1 MIAIVDYGIGNLAS
15 IKNMLRKI
23 GEDAVIASS
32 EQELA
37 EATKIIFP
45 GFGAFDSCS
54 DKLNKSGLIPMLTEK
69 IIVDKTP
76 VLGICVGMQLFFN
89 SSEEGQLPGLNWIG
103 GKNIKFKKD
112 EMPANY
118 KVPHM
123 GWADI
128 TVCKSSAIT
137 DGLEDGSRFYF
148 GHSYHAQ
155 LEDER
160 DALISVDYGYRY
172 VAAVARGNIFG
183 VQFHPEKS
191 HRFGMQLLGNFVKAF

>member
-37 EATKIIFP
+37 KATKIIFP

-54 DKLNKSGLIPMLTEK
+54 DKLTKSGLIPLLTQK
-69 IIVDKTP
+69 IIVNKTP
-76 VLGICVGMQLFFN
+76 VLGICVGMQLLFN
-89 SSEEGQLPGLNWIG
+89 SSEEGQLSGLNWIE
-103 GKNIKFKKD
+103 GKNVKFRKD
-112 EMPANY
+112 KMPANY
-118 KVPHM
+118 KIPHM
-123 GWADI
+123 GWADVR
-128 TVCKSSAIT
+128 VCKSSAIT
-137 DGLEDGSRFYF
+137 DGLEADSRFYF

-155 LEDER
+155 LEDES
-160 DALISVDYGYRY
+160 DALITVDYGYRY